1 MHLSELLAAL
11 PAHLAAAPLGDPG
24 EDPSIRGIAYDSR
37 QVAPGDLFVAL
48 RGENHDGHAYIAEAI
63 ALGAVALLVERL
75 PPGLDLKGRPAVVVP
90 DSRRALAPVATR
102 FFGTPSAEL
111 TLVGITGTNGKTSTS
126 FLVESILTAAG
137 RRVGLIGTV
146 EMRWADVRRRTV
158 NTTPESL
165 DLQRTLRTMRT
176 AGVSHVAM
184 EVSSHGLS
192 LGRVDGCRF
201 AVAAITN
208 LTQDHLDF
216 HESMDA
222 YREAKTRLFREYLAE
237 DAAAVVNLDDPRA
250 GAFLE
255 AARAGGARIVRVS
268 RRPDAEAEVRVEAA
282 EVLLSG
288 TRARLRLPSGPLDVE
303 LPLLGEFNV
312 ENALV
317 AVGACLGLGIAP
329 DAIARGLAACPQVP
343 GRVERVGAE
352 LPGAPTVLVDYA
364 HTPDAVEKLLRTL
377 RPLSRGRLITV
388 FGCGGNRDRGKRP
401 LMAQAV
407 AALSDR
413 AVATSDNPR
422 TEDPEAILRDL
433 EPGLAKLRPVA
444 PGELGGSDGA
454 WTRVVDRREAIALAV
469 SIARSDDTVVIAGK
483 GHEDYQ
489 ILGRERLPFDDRLE
503 ALRALRERAR

>member
-1 MHLSELLAAL
+1 
-11 PAHLAAAPLGDPG
+11 
-24 EDPSIRGIAYDSR
+24 
-37 QVAPGDLFVAL
+37 
-48 RGENHDGHAYIAEAI
+48 
-63 ALGAVALLVERL
+63 
-75 PPGLDLKGRPAVVVP
+75 
-90 DSRRALAPVATR
+90 
-102 FFGTPSAEL
+102 
-111 TLVGITGTNGKTSTS
+111 
-126 FLVESILTAAG
+126 
-137 RRVGLIGTV
+137 
-146 EMRWADVRRRTV
+146 VRRRTV
-158 NTTPESL
+158 NTTPEGL
-165 DLQRTLRTMRT
+165 DLQRTLRAMQSV
-176 AGVSHVAM
+176 GVSDVVM

-201 AVAAITN
+201 AVAAMTN

-222 YREAKTRLFREYLAE
+222 YLEAKTRLFREYLCAGG
-237 DAAAVVNLDDPRA
+237 AAVVNLDDPRA

-255 AARAGGARIVRVS
+255 AAQDARARVVRVS
-268 RRPDAEAEVRVEAA
+268 RRRDADAEVLVETAEVR
-282 EVLLSG
+282 LSG

-317 AVGACLGLGIAP
+317 AVGAALGLGVAP
-329 DAIARGLAACPQVP
+329 EAIARGLAACPQVP

-422 TEDPEAILRDL
+422 TEHPEAILRDM
-433 EPGLAKLRPVA
+433 EPGLAKLKPVTPA
-444 PGELGGSDGA
+444 ELGASDA
-454 WTRVVDRREAIALAV
+454 SWTRVVDRREAIRLAV
-469 SIARSDDTVVIAGK
+469 RIARSDDTVVIAGK

-489 ILGRERLPFDDRLE
+489 IVGREKLPFDDRLE
-503 ALRALRERAR
+503 ALRALREQSR